1 MKENIKFDYYYG
13 IEADQYTFV
22 KIPRLLIKDLR
33 FKKLSTE
40 AKLLYSLMLDR
51 MSLSIKNGWIDEE
64 NRAYIYYTYENIME
78 DLNCAREKCAKTLAE
93 LDSKKGIGLIEKKR
107 QGLGKPDI
115 IYVKNF
121 ATLNTDETQEKPE
134 NTTDFPEIQKSN
146 FKNYEEKFSGNLKNV
161 FLEERKSNGNY
172 NNNNNTEMIYNN
184 LSINLSENQEMDS
197 IDRMDNTDANTYM
210 NVIKKNIDY
219 DGFIARAAPHDDLL
233 YQELY
238 ELICEVVCVPRETV
252 AIEGEKYPY
261 ELVRSRYLKLR
272 SEHLQYVMDAM
283 KETTTKI
290 SNIKAYLM
298 TALYNA
304 PMTMKHFYQQT
315 VQHDFYGIWG
325 SDVGS
330 QEQRQILDDGS
341 KLSCGYQ

>member
-1 MKENIKFDYYYG
+1 MEKNIKFDYYYG
-13 IEADQYTFV
+13 IEADQYTFI
-22 KIPRLLIKDLR
+22 KIPRLLIKDSR

-121 ATLNTDETQEKPE
+121 ATLNTDETQEKTV
-134 NTTDFPEIQKSN
+134 NTEDFSEIQKSN
-146 FKNYEEKFSGNLKNV
+146 FKNYEEEFSGNLKNV

-172 NNNNNTEMIYNN
+172 NNNNYTEMSYNN
-184 LSINLSENQEMDS
+184 LSINLSESQETDL
-197 IDRMDNTDANTYM
+197 IDRMDNANAYM
-210 NVIKKNIDY
+210 NLIKRNIDY
-219 DGFIARAAPHDDLL
+219 DSFIARAAPHDDLL
-233 YQELY
+233 FQELY
-238 ELICEVVCVPRETV
+238 ELICEVVCVPRKTV
-252 AIEGEKYPY
+252 VIGGERYPY

-272 SEHLQYVMDAM
+272 NKHLQYVMDVM
-283 KETTTKI
+283 HKTTTKI
-290 SNIKAYLM
+290 SNIKSYLM

-304 PMTMKHFYQQT
+304 SMTINHFYQQE
-315 VQHDFYGIWG
+315 VQHDLYGIDG
-325 SDVGS
+325 SEVET
-330 QEQRQILDDGS
+330 QEQKQILDY
-341 KLSCGYQ
+341 SCNLAYGCP